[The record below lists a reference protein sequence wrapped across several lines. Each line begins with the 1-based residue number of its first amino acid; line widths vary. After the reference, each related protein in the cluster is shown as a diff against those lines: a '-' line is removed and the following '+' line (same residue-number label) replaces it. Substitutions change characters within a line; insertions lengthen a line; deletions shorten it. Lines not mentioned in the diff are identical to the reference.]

1 MDCLHALQLFLKFE
15 HYFCNVGKH
24 LNGVAMIHKLNALN
38 ALIIRFLLLCLVLAP
53 VYSIAEL
60 KNNKLDVKIDSDI
73 YLSFDIPENAFRFQ
87 DQGLNK
93 VKELSNKIKLSY
105 DLTLGR
111 SAEVEYRIAL
121 ALDDHSNCWFQSC
134 RSRAI
139 YKFISAI
146 RDHIEQRERF
156 ARASFLFQNGK
167 TRYPRASNAIQENE
181 RRFDSIIG
189 ATRAY
194 FDSTLQNSSQLATLD
209 IETQRGWL
217 EGYIQVW
224 KMYIESYQEV
234 TASNILIAV
243 AVLASEE
250 APDVDCDTAPMG
262 AYCALISD

>member
-1 MDCLHALQLFLKFE
+1 
-15 HYFCNVGKH
+15 
-24 LNGVAMIHKLNALN
+24 MIHKLN

-60 KNNKLDVKIDSDI
+60 KNNKLDVRIDSDI

-93 VKELSNKIKLSY
+93 VKELSNKVKLSY
-105 DLTLGR
+105 ELTLGR
-111 SAEVEYRIAL
+111 SAEAEYRIAL
-121 ALDDHSNCWFQSC
+121 ALDDHSNCWLQSC

-167 TRYPRASNAIQENE
+167 IRYPRASIAIQENE
-181 RRFDSIIG
+181 KRFDSIVG
-189 ATRAY
+189 AARAH
-194 FDSTLQNSSQLATLD
+194 FDSTLQNSSQIATLD

-224 KMYIESYQEV
+224 KMYIESYQEI
-234 TASNILIAV
+234 TASNILIAL

-250 APDVDCDTAPMG
+250 APVADCKSAPDG
-262 AYCALISD
+262 ADCALISE